1 MIEAGSRVSRT
12 LGLRAGETVE
22 VRSAEEILATLGPDG
37 RVDGLPFMPEMLQFC
52 GKRLRVVAR
61 AHKACDTIHKTGCR
75 SMSNAVHLD
84 DARCDGAS
92 HGGCQANCLIYW
104 KEAWLKRPGDLET
117 SKTERPTGERYTV
130 NALAAATRKVEN
142 PRAFVC
148 QATEM
153 FGATTPMRP
162 TDPRQYLRDL
172 WSGNVKPW
180 RMIWVLAL
188 AWFNVFQR
196 WRGGRTF
203 PSVEGHLEKTPSGA
217 LNLQPGETVRI
228 RRKEEIVATLDTRQ
242 RNRGLYFDKEMLP
255 YCGRT
260 ARVAARVERIV
271 NEKTGE
277 MMQFG
282 NDCVRLDGVV
292 CMGIY
297 SDRRLFCPRAITP
310 YWREL
315 WLERVGEETPA

>member
-1 MIEAGSRVSRT
+1 M
-12 LGLRAGETVE
+12 
-22 VRSAEEILATLGPDG
+22 PD
-37 RVDGLPFMPEMLQFC
+37 
-52 GKRLRVVAR
+52 
-61 AHKACDTIHKTGCR
+61 
-75 SMSNAVHLD
+75 AVHLE
-84 DARCDGAS
+84 AIRCDGAS
-92 HGGCQANCLIYW
+92 HGGCQANCLLYW
-104 KEAWLKRPGDLET
+104 KEAWLKRPGDRVF
-117 SKTERPTGERYTV
+117 SASDGP
-130 NALAAATRKVEN
+130 AARCTASQLSGSTRKADN
-142 PRAFVC
+142 SQAFAC

-153 FGATTPMRP
+153 FVATTPLSP

-172 WSGNVKPW
+172 WYGNVTPW
-180 RMIWVLAL
+180 RMLWVLAL
-188 AWFNVFQR
+188 AWLNVVQR

-203 PSVEGHLEKTPSGA
+203 PSVPGHLNKTPSGA

-228 RRKEEIVATLDTRQ
+228 RPKEEIIATLDTRQ

-277 MMQFG
+277 MMKFG
-282 NDCVRLDGVV
+282 SDCVRLEGVV

-297 SDRRLFCPRAITP
+297 SDRRLFCPRAIAP

-315 WLERVGEETPA
+315 WLERVAEETPA